1 MHYRDLL
8 EENQGNCDKIWKI
21 VNELANIKIKSQ
33 TDPNELITEDWKILA
48 SSEEI
53 AEGLNK
59 HFADV
64 GSKMAELIFPV
75 NDSIRMS

>member
-53 AEGLNK
+53 AEGLNE

-64 GSKMAELIFPV
+64 GPKMAELIFPV
-75 NDSIRMS
+75 NNSIRMS